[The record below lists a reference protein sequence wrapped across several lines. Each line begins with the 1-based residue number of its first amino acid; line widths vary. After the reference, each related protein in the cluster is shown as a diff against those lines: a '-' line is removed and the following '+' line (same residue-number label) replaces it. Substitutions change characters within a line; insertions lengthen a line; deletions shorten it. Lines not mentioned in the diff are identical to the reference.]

1 MARSVSEWQ
10 GRTDDHRAPGKVRQ
24 RVFDRENGICHL
36 CNQPIQAPGQKWD
49 LDHVVAIIN
58 GGENR
63 ESNLKPAHRDCHK
76 DKTARDV
83 AEKAKTAKVR
93 GKHIGAI
100 RPKQSIAQR
109 PKPPKPAP
117 KLDFTRRRNPFT
129 HEEIQP

>member
-1 MARSVSEWQ
+1 MSRSVKSWT
-10 GRTDDHRAPGKVRQ
+10 GRTDDSKAPPRVRQ
-24 RVFDRENGICHL
+24 RVYDAHGGVCHICKL
-36 CNQPIQAPGQKWD
+36 PIKPGESWEA
-49 LDHVVAIIN
+49 DHVVAIIN
-58 GGENR
+58 GGANA
-63 ESNLKPAHRDCHK
+63 ESNLAPAHSHCHLA
-76 DKTARDV
+76 KTRQDV
-83 AEKAKTAKVR
+83 KEKAKTAKVR